1 MAPWQVLRAKAASR
15 AAPGHGG
22 PGAGGLIGGYRVNRG
37 PCVSVRYGAAA
48 APAGGRSFSET
59 PGAREKL
66 SMQELNSRLAAYI
79 HKVHTLEAANEKLEQ
94 QIQEELDRKRPGDL
108 RELDRHLQT
117 VSLLQAQISE
127 CQTAQAQVK
136 LQLLSAELDAFDLNA
151 KYGEQRESRGRV
163 EAELSDLR
171 LMEEELVL
179 RRLPDLH
186 LLLRSHTQ
194 ELSQLQQQHQ
204 QDVQGLL
211 AQVSGGVAV
220 EMLCA
225 ESWDV
230 KQQLEEYRQKS
241 EVLLN
246 KNQTNNNRW
255 FHSQVSVLSPAE
267 ASCRPSG
274 SEVVGAE
281 LKELKELRRTT
292 LSLQAELEQIQ
303 ALNVLL
309 ENSELELR
317 EGFSLQLAGLQQRAD
332 SLGSELDSVLEATGR
347 QATDYQTL
355 LDIKT
360 RLETEIQNYSRL
372 LDGQSNRVSSSS
384 SDSMAGVTSFCTKTN
399 GAAFQSKAMLDK
411 TAHVERGN
419 LEAVRAV
426 QTLTQDHISPV
437 RHTAVVKPLS
447 QTVKTVKTHSKHPES
462 SSLTSINT
470 RSLTGSSLTSSES
483 QRQGEVRGYPTRTS
497 VGTLLNC
504 TERESKTVSTM
515 IDKQSSPL
523 VDKVHTK
530 APNLNNTVIVGT
542 QISQDVD
549 EEVVIQASKPEINT
563 VIEITRIAVDTPAFK
578 EAALQATK
586 PEINV
591 TGMTSAF
598 IHTQTTKE
606 TGMQATKTEMNTVTE
621 ITKTVLGTQITKEDD
636 VKASEAEIN
645 VVTEMTCINPGT
657 KTAAEVEKDAVISTQ
672 TDCAKGHIQGISKGK
687 DPQIVTEQVVSLGI
701 ESPRVTET
709 DNTDITG
716 KTQWI
721 EKSEANVVE
730 MTETREQRKADIHVD
745 NDTKGQVW
753 WIVQKQSQV
762 STVGGKEVTVE
773 TVTVELDKIN
783 SISHTANTGNTEK
796 SVKAEAVSHIP
807 NIEQSISTTYNSPKY
822 SDKGVE
828 DSNAVSHIPKA
839 EQSLMTANISNIEH
853 TEGTVKDAGAV
864 SHSPSTGL
872 SVSTSN
878 VHKSEQSEGEIFSE
892 VTQEDEKEG
901 ERLEE
906 GEKGDQG
913 KKVEEEG
920 DKTEMRE
927 EEGASLIP
935 KLEQSLSLCH
945 TSISKHNEDLIKD
958 TDTQSCIPTAEPYI
972 PNSDKTLFADSVVA
986 SRVILRDGEKE
997 EKKGVREGGV
1007 GREER
1012 EQEEQEKA
1020 DMGEEKGEE
1029 VEEGE
1034 DRTSGGIQVFLDPFR
1049 TTEHSCQVTDSVK
1062 MATTELD
1069 SEMDNAIDVE
1079 IVNPAGQGTSL
1090 SPTEAERCISLTDS
1104 AVVLSSADPDECLS
1118 PAEAEVFLS
1127 PTNPVARLSPTDP
1140 KICVQSSPVKAEAF
1154 LNPANQE
1161 LCLIDPEKYVVS
1173 PRSHDSFLSPNDPER
1188 CFSPNDPEICFSPND
1203 PETCLSPNDP
1213 ETCFSPNDPE
1223 TCLSPNDP
1231 ERCFSPN
1238 DPETCLSPNDPE
1250 TCLSPNDPERCL
1262 SPNDPDTCLSPNDR
1276 EECMSPADEEAC
1288 LSLTEANRHVRPVE
1302 RYILSTKEEHQ
1313 SLSFSGDRKR
1323 SEDDRAA
1330 KVPSPAR
1337 DINSSSFG
1345 SIRGHA
1351 GSGVSLSS
1359 TNIGSRLTSLGSSG
1373 KKSSILGRAEPKN
1386 SSWLVASATANN
1398 GRVFGKSARFGSVPA
1413 TGGITFGGM
1422 ASNAGGKISG
1432 VDRNRGLGGTTAN
1445 GGGMASNIAT
1455 SFGRFG
1461 GVVANGGGAA
1471 SNISAS
1477 FGSAASNS
1485 AGMISGKGGNAETA
1499 TGVQGRIRHG
1509 SGERIV
1515 YGSSPGRVSS
1525 LTGSG
1530 GLPSTGSGDVVN
1542 GSMATHRATSPAGGG
1557 RFSSGG
1563 SGEWRVYGVSTGRVS
1578 SAGSGG
1584 RLSSGASGSRVSSS
1598 PSGHRSSSAG
1608 SGGRLSSTGSGGRL
1622 STSLGSGGTLSSASG
1637 GGRRSTSVGSG
1648 GRLSSSGNGDRLSTS
1663 AGSHRISS
1671 SGRFSSTGS
1680 GEWKPVYSG
1689 ASGRRSSTGS
1699 GGRPGGTTSGHRA
1712 PSPGRRLSITG
1723 GSGGRLSSATVSG
1736 NRVSSAGSGAKLS
1749 SAGSS
1754 DRLSSPAGGRISS
1767 SSGSGRTNSTGGR
1780 VITSSDGP
1788 IRTTGSGVGVNKERI
1803 SVCKMAALS
1812 MSAAGRERS
1821 QERQALRSQ
1830 QQKAA
1835 ASSPHVQRWLTTGV
1849 GVTGN
1854 DPDGLDDIIRL

>member
-1 MAPWQVLRAKAASR
+1 MPCCAAR
-15 AAPGHGG
+15 
-22 PGAGGLIGGYRVNRG
+22 
-37 PCVSVRYGAAA
+37 C
-48 APAGGRSFSET
+48 
-59 PGAREKL
+59 
-66 SMQELNSRLAAYI
+66 
-79 HKVHTLEAANEKLEQ
+79 
-94 QIQEELDRKRPGDL
+94 
-108 RELDRHLQT
+108 
-117 VSLLQAQISE
+117 
-127 CQTAQAQVK
+127 
-136 LQLLSAELDAFDLNA
+136 
-151 KYGEQRESRGRV
+151 GEQRESRGSV

-171 LMEEELVL
+171 LMEEELVVC
-179 RRLPDLH
+179 RLPDLH
-186 LLLRSHTQ
+186 RLLRSHTQ

-220 EMLCA
+220 EMQCA
-225 ESWDV
+225 ESSDV
-230 KQQLEEYRQKS
+230 RQQLEEIRQKS
-241 EVLLN
+241 EDLLN
-246 KNQTNNNRW
+246 KNQTKNSCW
-255 FHSQVSVLSPAE
+255 FHSQVSMLSPAE

-281 LKELKELRRTT
+281 LKELRRTA

-360 RLETEIQNYSRL
+360 RLETEIQNYRRL

-426 QTLTQDHISPV
+426 QTLTEDHISPV
-437 RHTAVVKPLS
+437 RHAAVVKPLS
-447 QTVKTVKTHSKHPES
+447 QTVETREVHRKRPES

-530 APNLNNTVIVGT
+530 APNLNNTVIVGA

-563 VIEITRIAVDTPAFK
+563 VIEITRIAVDTPAIK

-636 VKASEAEIN
+636 VKASEEEIN
-645 VVTEMTCINPGT
+645 VVREMTSINPGT

-672 TDCAKGHIQGISKGK
+672 TDCAEGHTQGISKGK
-687 DPQIVTEQVVSLGI
+687 DPEIIIEQVVSLGI

-730 MTETREQRKADIHVD
+730 MTETREQREADIHVD
-745 NDTKGQVW
+745 NHTKGQVW

-762 STVGGKEVTVE
+762 STVGGNEVTVE

-796 SVKAEAVSHIP
+796 SVKAETVSHIP

-839 EQSLMTANISNIEH
+839 EQSLMTANISSIEH
-853 TEGTVKDAGAV
+853 TEGAVKDAGAV

-878 VHKSEQSEGEIFSE
+878 VHESEQSEGEIFSE
-892 VTQEDEKEG
+892 VTQIDEKEG

-906 GEKGDQG
+906 GEKEEQG

-920 DKTEMRE
+920 DKTEMRQ

-945 TSISKHNEDLIKD
+945 TSNSKHNEDLIKD
-958 TDTQSCIPTAEPYI
+958 ADTQSCIPTAEPYI

-1020 DMGEEKGEE
+1020 DMGESSVGAQEE
-1029 VEEGE
+1029 VV
-1034 DRTSGGIQVFLDPFR
+1034 SQGGR
-1049 TTEHSCQVTDSVK
+1049 YR
-1062 MATTELD
+1062 
-1069 SEMDNAIDVE
+1069 
-1079 IVNPAGQGTSL
+1079 GTSAGDK
-1090 SPTEAERCISLTDS
+1090 EE
-1104 AVVLSSADPDECLS
+1104 VLGFGGLY
-1118 PAEAEVFLS
+1118 
-1127 PTNPVARLSPTDP
+1127 R
-1140 KICVQSSPVKAEAF
+1140 
-1154 LNPANQE
+1154 
-1161 LCLIDPEKYVVS
+1161 
-1173 PRSHDSFLSPNDPER
+1173 RSVG
-1188 CFSPNDPEICFSPND
+1188 
-1203 PETCLSPNDP
+1203 
-1213 ETCFSPNDPE
+1213 
-1223 TCLSPNDP
+1223 
-1231 ERCFSPN
+1231 
-1238 DPETCLSPNDPE
+1238 
-1250 TCLSPNDPERCL
+1250 
-1262 SPNDPDTCLSPNDR
+1262 DR
-1276 EECMSPADEEAC
+1276 EEVTIPGGRYKDTSNVDGDGVFSPVGSPEGRYRK
-1288 LSLTEANRHVRPVE
+1288 LSL
-1302 RYILSTKEEHQ
+1302 
-1313 SLSFSGDRKR
+1313 GDRV
-1323 SEDDRAA
+1323 EAA
-1330 KVPSPAR
+1330 
-1337 DINSSSFG
+1337 
-1345 SIRGHA
+1345 
-1351 GSGVSLSS
+1351 
-1359 TNIGSRLTSLGSSG
+1359 T
-1373 KKSSILGRAEPKN
+1373 KSRAEPKT

-1398 GRVFGKSARFGSVPA
+1398 GRVFGKSASFGSVPA

-1445 GGGMASNIAT
+1445 GGGTASNIAT

-1461 GVVANGGGAA
+1461 GVVASGGGTA

-1477 FGSAASNS
+1477 FVSAASNS
-1485 AGMISGKGGNAETA
+1485 AGMIAGKGGNAETA
-1499 TGVQGRIRHG
+1499 TGVQGRIRHS
-1509 SGERIV
+1509 SGEWIV

-1530 GLPSTGSGDVVN
+1530 GLTSTGSGDAVN
-1542 GSMATHRATSPAGGG
+1542 GSMATHRAASPAGGG

-1563 SGEWRVYGVSTGRVS
+1563 SGEWRVYGGGTGRVS

-1584 RLSSGASGSRVSSS
+1584 ILSSGASGSRVSS
-1598 PSGHRSSSAG
+1598 HRSSSAG
-1608 SGGRLSSTGSGGRL
+1608 SGGRLNSAGSGGRL
-1622 STSLGSGGTLSSASG
+1622 STSIGGRLSSASG

-1648 GRLSSSGNGDRLSTS
+1648 GRLSSSGSGGRLSGS
-1663 AGSHRISS
+1663 AGTHRISS

-1689 ASGRRSSTGS
+1689 ASGRRSSAGS
-1699 GGRPGGTTSGHRA
+1699 GGRPSGTTSGHRA
-1712 PSPGRRLSITG
+1712 PSPGGRLSITG

-1736 NRVSSAGSGAKLS
+1736 NRVSSTGSGSGAKLS

-1780 VITSSDGP
+1780 VITSSDRP
-1788 IRTTGSGVGVNKERI
+1788 IRNTGSGAGVNKERI

-1821 QERQALRSQ
+1821 KERQALRSQ

-1849 GVTGN
+1849 GVTG
-1854 DPDGLDDIIRL
+1854 DDLDGLDDIIRL